1 VTAYRW
7 FLEGKLPVPASRAGH
22 LIGWRWW
29 RMRPELMTA
38 WCQTWR
44 RSWRRCVHVG
54 VGTGL

>member
-1 VTAYRW
+1 LKEWALREGVHPVTAYQW

-38 WCQTWR
+38 WCQT
-44 RSWRRCVHVG
+44 
-54 VGTGL
+54 